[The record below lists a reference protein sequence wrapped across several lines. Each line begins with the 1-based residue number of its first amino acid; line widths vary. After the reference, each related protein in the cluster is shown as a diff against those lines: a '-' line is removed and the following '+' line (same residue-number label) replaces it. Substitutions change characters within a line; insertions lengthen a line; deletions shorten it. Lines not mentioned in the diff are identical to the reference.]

1 MARTIEKIKQ
11 ELQEAFMTDATLQ
24 EKYGFAGTDKF
35 DSKFSKVSIESILL
49 YIVAASIWTLEKLMD
64 THRNEVEAYIEKM
77 KPHTLK
83 WYVEKAKAFH
93 YGESLI
99 EGTDK
104 YLNADDAE
112 GVVMPV
118 TFAACSEDNATL
130 YLKVAK
136 SGPAALTENEKS
148 AFESYMRE
156 IKDAGVRIDVISL
169 DGDYLEATMTIYYNP
184 LLIDAEGNSKTD
196 GSSVVENAIR
206 GYIENLPFNGEFRN
220 NSLVDALQAV
230 DGVEMVE
237 LGSIFSGQ
245 VAGSMTEVVAF
256 CTPASGYFKFEGRTT
271 LHITY
276 IAYGN

>member
-1 MARTIEKIKQ
+1 
-11 ELQEAFMTDATLQ
+11 MTDATLQ
-24 EKYGFAGTDKF
+24 EKYGFAAADKF

-49 YIVAASIWTLEKLMD
+49 YIVAASIWTLEKIMD
-64 THRNEVEAYIEKM
+64 THKKEVEEYISKM

-83 WYVEKAKAFH
+83 WYVEKARAFH

-99 EGTDK
+99 EGSDK

-118 TFAACSEDNATL
+118 AFAACSENNATL

-136 SGPAALTENEKS
+136 SGPAALDNSEKS

-156 IKDAGVRIDVISL
+156 IKDAGVRIDITSL
-169 DGDYLEATMTIYYNP
+169 SGDYLEATMTIYYNP
-184 LLIDAEGNSKTD
+184 LLIDSEGKSKAD
-196 GSSVVENAIR
+196 GSEVVKNAIKE
-206 GYIENLPFNGEFRN
+206 YIENLPFNGEFRK

-237 LGSIFSGQ
+237 LGSVFSGQ
-245 VAGSMTEVVAF
+245 TQGNLTEVVAY
-256 CTPASGYFKFEGRTT
+256 CTPVSGYFKFEGRTT
-271 LHITY
+271 LNITY
-276 IAYGN
+276 TSYGD